1 MAKRNQ
7 PTGAMLFELICS
19 AALLGAVL
27 VLASRIT
34 VAMEAH
40 VRQTHQ
46 REVASLTL
54 QNAMEQFAA
63 MTPEDRVERSKTPLP
78 VEEEVDRLFAAS
90 RLTANVTGGAD
101 QAFPT
106 SQLVVLRFFWRP
118 IRGGNETSLALS
130 TFFYPPTKAE
140 P

>member
-1 MAKRNQ
+1 MAKRNKQ
-7 PTGAMLFELICS
+7 PGAILFEIIGS
-19 AALLGAVL
+19 AALLGALL

-63 MTPEDRVERSKTPLP
+63 MTPEDRVERSKTPLA
-78 VEEEVDRLFAAS
+78 VDEEVARLFAAS
-90 RLTANVTGGAD
+90 RLTAQVTSGAER
-101 QAFPT
+101 AFPA
-106 SQLVVLRFFWRP
+106 SQRVVLRFFWHP
-118 IRGGNETSLALS
+118 IGGGDETSLALT
-130 TFFYPPTKAE
+130 TFFYPQPTDK